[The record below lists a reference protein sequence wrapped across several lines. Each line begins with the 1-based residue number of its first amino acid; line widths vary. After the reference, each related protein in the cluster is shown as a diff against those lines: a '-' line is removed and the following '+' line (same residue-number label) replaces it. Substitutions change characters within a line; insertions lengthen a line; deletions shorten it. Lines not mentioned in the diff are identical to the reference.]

1 MLGLIVNLEGTD
13 IFVTIKKVGFV
24 NRRVRDNARPSRGGV
39 SITDVVNLTLGNA
52 SVAADTRRATSTV
65 VLVTGRLGREAG
77 NAGTRLAPGT
87 IGRSLP
93 RLVVVRSGVGG
104 VGEEGLVPAGLLVSM
119 VGGCI
124 LADGIARD
132 AAHATP
138 RAAGV
143 SSATPLLLGPRHL
156 DAEGDDHD
164 ALVALVAAGVA
175 LLADPTD
182 GAGGTPAIAANPASE
197 EAVAPLGISRD
208 GKDAAALAAGS
219 SLASGA
225 LDHGLVLGYLLEEH
239 VGTTTLLGAARTVEL
254 APLEV
259 VAGGLVLAVAL
270 LLVLAALGL
279 ILLLLL
285 LDLGVMLLESV
296 GGETHGSHVI
306 GEVRDFIGSSS
317 SRCRTA
323 FAPAGADAVLAPVRV
338 GTELPL
344 VLAVLLPGLEFAAAG
359 TSSLGLVGIPVA
371 NVGVLPGVEEEV
383 AKLVGRPVGAGSPQL
398 VGSTGGMGKVR
409 HDGTGGV
416 VDVDLDGRG
425 RGGGA
430 IVVVDGR
437 WILLLEVECRAD
449 HGPVLDVPALE
460 CDGQNITDR

>member
-1 MLGLIVNLEGTD
+1 M
-13 IFVTIKKVGFV
+13 
-24 NRRVRDNARPSRGGV
+24 
-39 SITDVVNLTLGNA
+39 
-52 SVAADTRRATSTV
+52 
-65 VLVTGRLGREAG
+65 LVTARLGREAG

-93 RLVVVRSGVGG
+93 RLVVVRSGMGG
-104 VGEEGLVPAGLLVSM
+104 VGEEGLVTAGLLVAM
-119 VGGCI
+119 LGGRI

-143 SSATPLLLGPRHL
+143 SSATPLLLVLMHL

-164 ALVALVAAGVA
+164 ALFTLVAAGVA
-175 LLADPTD
+175 LLADPAN
-182 GAGGTPAIAANPASE
+182 GAGGAPAITALPTAE
-197 EAVAPLGISRD
+197 EAVAPLSISRN
-208 GKDAAALAAGS
+208 GKDAAALAAGGL
-219 SLASGA
+219 LASGA
-225 LDHGLVLGYLLEEH
+225 LDHWLVLGYLLEEH
-239 VGTTTLLGAARTVEL
+239 MGTTTLLRAARAVEL

-285 LDLGVMLLESV
+285 LDLGVVLLESV

-306 GEVRDFIGSSS
+306 GEVRDFIGSGS
-317 SRCRTA
+317 SRCRA
-323 FAPAGADAVLAPVRV
+323 AAVFAPAGADAVLAPVRV

-371 NVGVLPGVEEEV
+371 NVGVLAGVEEEV
-383 AKLVGRPVGAGSPQL
+383 AKLIGRPVGAGSPHL
-398 VGSTGGMGKVR
+398 ISSTSRMGEVR

-416 VDVDLDGRG
+416 VDIDLDGRG

-430 IVVVDGR
+430 IIVVDGR

-460 CDGQNITDR
+460 CDGQNIADRQNLHRDIGGRGGGSIGNGGGHGCC

>member
-1 MLGLIVNLEGTD
+1 M
-13 IFVTIKKVGFV
+13 
-24 NRRVRDNARPSRGGV
+24 
-39 SITDVVNLTLGNA
+39 
-52 SVAADTRRATSTV
+52 
-65 VLVTGRLGREAG
+65 VLVTAWLGREAG
-77 NAGTRLAPGT
+77 YAGTRLAPGT

-93 RLVVVRSGVGG
+93 RLVVVRSGVSG
-104 VGEEGLVPAGLLVSM
+104 VGKEGLVTTGLLVAM
-119 VGGCI
+119 FGGRI

-164 ALVALVAAGVA
+164 ALVTLVAAGVA

-182 GAGGTPAIAANPASE
+182 GAGGTPAIAALPASE

-219 SLASGA
+219 SLASGT

-239 VGTTTLLGAARTVEL
+239 VGTTTLLGAARAVEL

-259 VAGGLVLAVAL
+259 IADGLVLVFAL

-285 LDLGVMLLESV
+285 LDLGVVLLESV

-306 GEVRDFIGSSS
+306 GEVGHFIGSSS
-317 SRCRTA
+317 SSRCRGAA

-344 VLAVLLPGLEFAAAG
+344 VLAELLPGLEFAAAG
-359 TSSLGLVGIPVA
+359 TSSLGLVGTPVA

-383 AKLVGRPVGAGSPQL
+383 AKLVGRPVGAGPPQL

-416 VDVDLDGRG
+416 VDIDLDGRG

-430 IVVVDGR
+430 IIVVDGR
-437 WILLLEVECRAD
+437 RILLLEVECRAD
-449 HGPVLDVPALE
+449 HGPVLDVPALK